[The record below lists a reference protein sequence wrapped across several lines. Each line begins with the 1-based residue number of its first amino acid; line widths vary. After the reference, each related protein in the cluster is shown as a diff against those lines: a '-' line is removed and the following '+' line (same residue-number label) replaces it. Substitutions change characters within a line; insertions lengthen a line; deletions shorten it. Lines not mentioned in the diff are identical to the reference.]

1 MRLVQTVPD
10 RVLEKTRRSKLGAIA
25 GGPSVEYE
33 EPRARPKP
41 KYTEAERDYKL
52 VLSRDE
58 RRVNFRICKSYF
70 KGLSIPISYQIR
82 SITFVIRFENASND
96 SI

>member
-52 VLSRDE
+52 VLARDE
-58 RRVNFRICKSYF
+58 CRVNFSLFKNYLKVYLSRFLTKS
-70 KGLSIPISYQIR
+70 GLLLS
-82 SITFVIRFENASND
+82 
-96 SI
+96 

>member
-52 VLSRDE
+52 VLTRNE
-58 RRVNFRICKSYF
+58 TRIHFRLFKFGF

-96 SI
+96 LI